1 MSALTSD
8 TSNALGI
15 VVKDGAAE
23 LAVSSTDARSGMLN
37 HKLLEGISIQGD
49 GIPTFGSNILTPH
62 LVRTGWHDVLYVMGK
77 SEKGCEMRASSSA
90 SKGNS
95 MCTRNTMSTIGCR
108 DYNIQ

>member
-15 VVKDGAAE
+15 VVKDGAVE
-23 LAVSSTDARSGMLN
+23 LAASSKDSRSGMLN

-49 GIPTFGSNILTPH
+49 GIPTVGSNILTPH

-77 SEKGCEMRASSSA
+77 SEKGCEMRASLSA
-90 SKGNS
+90 SQGK
-95 MCTRNTMSTIGCR
+95 THKIDDRL
-108 DYNIQ
+108 